1 MKKLNKKVKF
11 LVCNFPGIKELSTY
25 LLLLVFMSQ
34 LLVAQSE
41 KMNGGKNGNLVS
53 YLWLEKNLNEPD
65 IILLDASPRHV
76 FNEKHIAGAID
87 ANSYMWFGI
96 SEIPK
101 NEIEDIFRSWGISSD
116 KKIVIYDEGGSI
128 MAARL
133 FYSLYYY
140 GFPAENLF
148 ILDGG
153 LYKWEETGLQV
164 TNKVT
169 EKPNNGTFKIREVNE
184 EIRARLPEAL
194 AASGDTENNT
204 LIEALE
210 PGWHYGQVQMFS
222 RAGHIPNSVLMPG
235 ADFYNIDKTFKSKEE
250 IAKMLNYLNVE
261 PQKQIYSYCGGGV
274 AASVPF
280 FVLKFIMKY
289 PSVKLFVE
297 SELGWLQDERGLPYW
312 TYDAP
317 YLMRESNWLQ
327 SWGGKMLRMYFDPQ
341 ISVVD
346 IRTAEEFHKGHLQYS
361 VNIPYEL
368 LKEALNHPDKIRKIL
383 DASGVK
389 NDDEVVIVSGKG
401 LTKESALALSAIMST
416 GQKNVSIFID
426 SMDKWTQLGFTL
438 IKDSLSTEKQPTEN
452 ESIETLNSYVNTSQ
466 NDVFLRDINDG
477 ANMHPGVFIASGE
490 TVPAN
495 LAKYKVIHLPYENF
509 LNEDGTP
516 KEAKE
521 IWAMIDKAEVPRYT
535 DLICFAEEP
544 GEAAVN
550 YFILKLMGYPVV
562 KVWLN

>member
-1 MKKLNKKVKF
+1 MKKLNKRMKY
-11 LVCNFPGIKELSTY
+11 LVCNFPDLKELSIY
-25 LLLLVFMSQ
+25 LVLLVFMSQ

-41 KMNGGKNGNLVS
+41 EMNEEKKGNLVS
-53 YLWLEKNLNEPD
+53 YSWLEKNLDHPD
-65 IILLDASPRHV
+65 LILLDASPRHV
-76 FNEKHIAGAID
+76 FNEKHIPGAIG
-87 ANSYMWFGI
+87 ANSYFWFGV
-96 SEIPK
+96 
-101 NEIEDIFRSWGISSD
+101 NEISNNELENIFRSWGISSD

-128 MAARL
+128 MATRL

-140 GFPAENLF
+140 GFPTDNLF

-153 LYKWEETGLQV
+153 LYKWEEAGLQV
-164 TNKVT
+164 TNKVAET
-169 EKPNNGTFKIREVNE
+169 PDNGTFKIKQAND

-194 AASGDTENNT
+194 AASGDTEKNT

-210 PGWHYGQVQMFS
+210 PNWHYGQVQMFS
-222 RAGHIPNSVLMPG
+222 RAGHIPNSVLMPS
-235 ADFYNIDKTFKSKEE
+235 ADFYNGDKTFKSKEE
-250 IAKMLNYLNVE
+250 IAKMLNYLNVG

-289 PSVKLFVE
+289 PTVKLFVE

-327 SWGGKMLRMYFDPQ
+327 AWGGKMLRMYFDPQ
-341 ISVVD
+341 ISIVD
-346 IRTAEEFHKGHLQYS
+346 VRAAEEFHQGHIQYS
-361 VNIPYEL
+361 VNIPYKL
-368 LKEALNHPDKIRKIL
+368 LKEALNQPDKIRKIL

-401 LTKESALALSAIMST
+401 LTKESALALSAIKSI
-416 GQKNVSIFID
+416 GQKKVSIFID
-426 SMDKWTQLGFTL
+426 SMDKWTQLGFNL
-438 IKDSLSTEKQPTEN
+438 IKDSLSTEIQPTEN
-452 ESIETLNSYVNTSQ
+452 ESLETLNTYVNTTEH
-466 NDVFLRDINDG
+466 DVFLNEINDG
-477 ANMHPGVFIASGE
+477 ANMHPKVFIASGE

-495 LAKYKVIHLPYENF
+495 VAKYKVIHLPYENF
-509 LNEDGTP
+509 LNKDGTP

-521 IWAMIDKAEVPRYT
+521 IWAIFEKAEVPRYT
-535 DLICFAEEP
+535 DLICFAEDP

-562 KVWLN
+562 KVWVN